1 MAQFE
6 VDARQGAWEI
16 LSGKGYTSY
25 GIANQAAH
33 CAADYFTKYTASL
46 TRF

>member
-25 GIANQAAH
+25 GIANQAYAL
-33 CAADYFTKYTASL
+33 CRDYFTKYTASL